1 MATKAL
7 LYSADK
13 LSFEKTKESRC
24 KALVRQL
31 LAIEIG
37 KRVYQYVVTHAHP
50 GSKLFVKYVPFGL
63 EPLIDARI
71 GVKDTTPQLPGQT
84 RYRAFKRE
92 F

>member
-13 LSFEKTKESRC
+13 LSVEKTKESRC

-37 KRVYQYVVTHAHP
+37 RRIYQYVLTHAADKVSTGRP
-50 GSKLFVKYVPFGL
+50 
-63 EPLIDARI
+63 EPKAESVRSGI
-71 GVKDTTPQLPGQT
+71 T
-84 RYRAFKRE
+84 RWEPPKHKRE
-92 F
+92 LKAHPWRDMVAQ

>member
-50 GSKLFVKYVPFGL
+50 HSTLKPSNPAFYQHHIEPKLYRVNRREMEEL
-63 EPLIDARI
+63 ERFAAQSM
-71 GVKDTTPQLPGQT
+71 TN
-84 RYRAFKRE
+84 F
-92 F
+92 